1 LYRFIHGYDGTIVL
15 AHYIFS
21 AIDQK
26 ATEGAWRSGVDT
38 AFA

>member
-1 LYRFIHGYDGTIVL
+1 LYRFIHRYDGTIVL
-15 AHYIFS
+15 GHHIFS

-26 ATEGAWRSGVDT
+26 ATEGAWQSWVDT